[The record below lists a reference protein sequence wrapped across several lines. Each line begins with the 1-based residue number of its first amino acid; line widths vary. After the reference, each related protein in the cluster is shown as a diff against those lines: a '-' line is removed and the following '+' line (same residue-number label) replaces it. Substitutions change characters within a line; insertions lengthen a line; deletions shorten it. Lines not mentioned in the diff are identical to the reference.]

1 MNKLTLWCLFECISY
16 FLFSMTS
23 IFFSFDEGLICKC
36 MTVMRYGCYC
46 VACNDLYF
54 FPCVIRPAWE
64 GAMITA
70 PLLQGVTGEEVA
82 VQVLVVVMEA
92 MLGTFQLVF

>member
-1 MNKLTLWCLFECISY
+1 MVAIVLLAMTCI
-16 FLFSMTS
+16 FS
-23 IFFSFDEGLICKC
+23 
-36 MTVMRYGCYC
+36 
-46 VACNDLYF
+46 
-54 FPCVIRPAWE
+54 CVIRPAWE

-92 MLGTFQLVF
+92 VLGTSQLVF